1 MTKGFSY
8 LDTINSRM
16 VHVNLRY
23 PGDMEHCVGSPT
35 VDDLMRY
42 LDKHPDEH
50 DYLIGQHDMKNRLFR
65 EQAHRAGVHDLA
77 NSKSFMPKP
86 CADLSF
92 AAHLKEI
99 NDTA

>member
-1 MTKGFSY
+1 MTKGFAY
-8 LDTINSRM
+8 LDTVNNRM
-16 VHVNLRY
+16 VHVTLRY
-23 PGDMEHCVGSPT
+23 PEDMSHCVGTPT

-42 LDKHPDEH
+42 LTKHPDEH
-50 DYLIGQHDMKNRLFR
+50 DYLITEHDMQNRLFR
-65 EQAHRAGVHDLA
+65 EQANKAKQYELA

-86 CADLSF
+86 SAGLSF

>member
-8 LDTINSRM
+8 LDTVNNRM
-16 VHVNLRY
+16 VHVTLRY
-23 PGDMEHCVGSPT
+23 PEDMSHCIGTPT
-35 VDDLMRY
+35 VEDLIRY
-42 LDKHPDEH
+42 LAKHPDEY
-50 DYLIGQHDMKNRLFR
+50 DYLITEHDMRNRLFR
-65 EQAHRAGVHDLA
+65 EQATNAGVNDLA

-86 CADLSF
+86 SADLSF